1 MIYFEFSLEAP
12 LKYNLTGKFQSPSP
26 EWMHFTRYMQDFE
39 LIVVTEG
46 TAYLQIDEQIFE
58 VGKGEFLLF
67 PPSSKQSSY
76 KNSSCAFYWLH
87 FICENPFRTISF
99 DEIPEELPEQKIY
112 IPQYGKATNLE
123 KLIVIM
129 KHLQDSVR
137 SYHNKL
143 QNNYLSTAVLCE
155 LFCQF
160 VESKALQNSSMKKK
174 QLFNDIQDY
183 IKWHRNTD
191 IKVSEIAEHFGYNK
205 RYLSEFF
212 KNITGFS
219 LKQYIIEEK
228 IDLAKYLLCETNDNI
243 SDIAYSL
250 GFNDHHGFMKVF
262 KKVVGL
268 TPTEY
273 RNAYSKRL
281 LFYK

>member
-1 MIYFEFSLEAP
+1 MTYFEFSLNTP
-12 LKYNLTGKFQSPSP
+12 LEYGLTGKFKSPSP
-26 EWMHFTRYMQDFE
+26 EWKHFARIMQDFE

-46 TAYLQIDEQIFE
+46 TVYLQLDNQFFDLQ
-58 VGKGEFLLF
+58 KGDFLLF
-67 PPSSKQSSY
+67 APLSKQAGY
-76 KNSSCAFYWLH
+76 KSSSCSFYWLH
-87 FICENPFRTISF
+87 FTYKNLIRSVSF
-99 DEIPEELPEQKIY
+99 DEIPFELPVEKIY
-112 IPQYGKATNLE
+112 IPHYGKATNLE
-123 KLIVIM
+123 KIIVIM

-137 SYHNKL
+137 SYHNNL
-143 QNNYLSTAVLCE
+143 HNNYLCTTVLCE

-160 VESKALQNSSMKKK
+160 IERNSPQNSDMKKK

-191 IKVSEIAEHFGYNK
+191 IKVSEIAEHFGYNR

-212 KNITGFS
+212 KNISGYS
-219 LKQYIIEEK
+219 IKQYIIQEK

-243 SDIAYSL
+243 SNIAYNL
-250 GFNDHHGFMKVF
+250 GFNDNHSFMKIF
-262 KKVVGL
+262 KKIVGL
-268 TPTEY
+268 TPTDY